1 MSLKGRDEQ
10 IEKIGKKRHNGRF
23 LKKNRNK
30 LRRNAMKKEKGFHDK
45 NIMDGN
51 INSKK
56 RIYK

>member
-30 LRRNAMKKEKGFHDK
+30 LRRNTMKRSEGFHDK
-45 NIMDGN
+45 KYHGWE
-51 INSKK
+51 
-56 RIYK
+56 Y